1 MASQRA
7 HSDLSDPALSRTPPT
22 ASPHPLVA
30 VLGWELRRVLASR
43 ASWVMAAGTFGVF
56 VALMLLAWWRDNLF
70 TLSTPSGT
78 LSFHY
83 PATSVW
89 GLIVTYPQSP
99 GMFLG
104 VLLPFVCVAGIAR
117 DLNRRTHELLMTT
130 ALPSWAYV
138 WGRYL
143 ASLCFSLVL
152 AGMIFLA
159 IVVVTGLLHLVD
171 SGVYPPVV
179 LSSILAFWMLVV
191 LPPTLLLSGLSFSLG
206 ALLPRRANLV
216 TLGVILAWFTCGASF
231 WYLVNPNYRD
241 PSAHPSP
248 YVTWDPTSIAPTFP
262 LERQFVH
269 QVTAAAHT
277 LDMPAVLRYER
288 ALQQTLPDLSAWIAP
303 HVVWAAVGI
312 AAVGIACLAF
322 RRFRGAVS

>member
-1 MASQRA
+1 MVSQHAR
-7 HSDLSDPALSRTPPT
+7 SDPALSRTPSAP
-22 ASPHPLVA
+22 SPHPLLA
-30 VLGWELRRVLASR
+30 VLCWELRRVLASR
-43 ASWVMAAGTFGVF
+43 VTWVMAAGTFGVF
-56 VALMLLAWWRDNLF
+56 IALMVLLRWRDNLF
-70 TLSTPSGT
+70 TLSTPQGT

-104 VLLPFVCVAGIAR
+104 LLLPFVCADGIAR
-117 DLNRRTHELLMTT
+117 DLKRRTHELVMATS
-130 ALPSWAYV
+130 LPSWAYV

-152 AGMIFLA
+152 AGMILLA
-159 IVVVTGLLHLVD
+159 IVVVTVLLHLVD
-171 SGVYPPVV
+171 SGVYPPTV
-179 LSSILAFWMLVV
+179 LSSILAVWTVVV

-216 TLGVILAWFTCGASF
+216 RLGVVLAWFTCGASF

-241 PSAHPSP
+241 PNASPSP

-262 LERQFVH
+262 LERQFVTR
-269 QVTAAAHT
+269 VTEAAQT
-277 LDMPAVLRYER
+277 LDIPAVLRYER
-288 ALQQTLPDLSAWIAP
+288 TLQQTMPDLSAWIAP
-303 HVVWAAVGI
+303 HLVWAAIGI
-312 AAVGIACLAF
+312 AAVGIASLTF
-322 RRFRGAVS
+322 RRFRGAGS